1 MGFSIDEAARE
12 FAVQV
17 GLELRRRDDEAGLL
31 GAALAAG
38 PRKVVVK
45 RPPKGPWLAGARPSY
60 ALTGKAVRYDV
71 LVPPR

>member
-12 FAVQV
+12 FAAQV

-31 GAALAAG
+31 GAALAAR

-45 RPPKGPWLAGARPSY
+45 HPPKGPWLTRVSETAPWRGSAR
-60 ALTGKAVRYDV
+60 R
-71 LVPPR
+71 RR

>member
-31 GAALAAG
+31 GAALAAR

-45 RPPKGPWLAGARPSY
+45 HPPKSPWLAGVRLSY
-60 ALTGKAVRYDV
+60 QVRGKAIRYV
-71 LVPPR
+71 V

>member
-31 GAALAAG
+31 GAVLAAH
-38 PRKVVVK
+38 
-45 RPPKGPWLAGARPSY
+45 PPKSPWLAGVRLSY
-60 ALTGKAVRYDV
+60 QVRGKAIRYV
-71 LVPPR
+71 V